1 MAKQTGLFKFT
12 GKLDNVIGYR
22 RNGTHFVRSMPA
34 KVHQTAPTRQA
45 SRNFGIASRKG
56 RLIRKAFA
64 GQLDVRH
71 DGTLVN
77 RLNKALILAGKDNLQ
92 AITGFRFNKH
102 TGLEKLLPLQPSIT
116 QDGIITI
123 PTQSLPKPGTA
134 THLAIKALAV
144 RLNFAERRII
154 GTDTATEFVDLNK
167 PFDGTALQMAV
178 PGKGTLIVMLQVRVC
193 NGTTA
198 SGDRRYMAADI
209 LAVIPPVVIKMKT
222 ATKNKMPQV
231 KKLLPHQSP
240 ASRKTNTYK
249 DADHT
254 VITRPTTELQRE

>member
-22 RNGTHFVRSMPA
+22 RNGIYFVRSMPA

-45 SRNFGIASRKG
+45 SRSFGIASRKG
-56 RLIRKAFA
+56 RLIRQAFA

-92 AITGFRFNKH
+92 GIKGFRFNKH
-102 TGLEKLLPLQPSIT
+102 TGLEKLLPIQPSIT

-123 PTQSLPKPGTA
+123 PPQSLPKPGTA
-134 THLAIKALAV
+134 IHLEIKAVAV
-144 RLNFAERRII
+144 RINFAERRII
-154 GTDTATEFVDLNK
+154 GTDVAAELVDLNK
-167 PFDGTALQMAV
+167 PFDGTALQLAV
-178 PGKGTLIVMLQVRVC
+178 PGKGTLIVMLQVRGC
-193 NGTTA
+193 NGTSA

-209 LAVIPPVVIKMKT
+209 LAVIPPVVIKMKAVT
-222 ATKNKMPQV
+222 QNKMPHV

-240 ASRKTNTYK
+240 ASGKTKTYK

-254 VITRPTTELQRE
+254 TIPRPTTKLQRE